1 MLICRFFFFFC
12 LLAIYFHTKVLML
25 INKQTRQEERSF
37 EISLPSNKTYLKGT
51 DKSTV
56 RRN

>member
-1 MLICRFFFFFC
+1 MLICRFFFFC